1 MNKQPESPTPPS
13 REIIDRHAFAVY
25 LPMAML
31 AGMKLD
37 VFTPLRDGPLI
48 AETLAEVVGVDP
60 TRLSLLLYALVAAE
74 LLEVNDGLFANTAV
88 SDHYLV
94 RGRESFVGDLHEI
107 YSRLWGVL
115 PKTAD
120 SIRFAAPQSK
130 QDFAAES
137 KQELSALFRQ
147 FNPGAME
154 TGKLLSDLFNFNRF
168 RHLLDVAGGGGGI
181 SIAACQVCSNLR
193 ATVVDLPS
201 VIPITR
207 ELVSEAGMLDRINMV
222 SADICDRPPEGAF
235 DVAVLRNFIQVIS
248 SDSARRA
255 LHNVS
260 QALESGGVIIIWG
273 RVLDNSRIT
282 PIESVLQNLVFLN
295 QYDKGQSYTEHEYRD
310 WLTESGFVDIQRRQ
324 QSGGHSVIIAH
335 KT

>member
-1 MNKQPESPTPPS
+1 
-13 REIIDRHAFAVY
+13 
-25 LPMAML
+25 MAML

-37 VFTPLRDGPLI
+37 VFTPLKDGPLT
-48 AETLAEVVGVDP
+48 AKTLADVIGVDP
-60 TRLSLLLYALVAAE
+60 TRLSLLLYALVTAE
-74 LLEVNDGLFANTAV
+74 LLKVTDGMFANTEV
-88 SDHYLV
+88 SDHYLAH
-94 RGRESFVGDLHEI
+94 GRESYVGDLHET

-115 PKTAD
+115 PGTAD
-120 SIRFAAPQSK
+120 SIRFGAPQSK

-147 FNPGAME
+147 FNPGAMD
-154 TGKLLSDLFNFNRF
+154 TGKLLCDLFNFDRF
-168 RHLLDVAGGGGGI
+168 RHLLDVAGGGGGV
-181 SIAACQVCSNLR
+181 SIAACTICPYLH

-207 ELVSEAGMLDRINMV
+207 ELVSEAGMLDRITMV
-222 SADICDRPPEGAF
+222 AADICDRPPEGTF
-235 DVAVLRNFIQVIS
+235 DVAVLRNFIQVLS

-273 RVLDNSRIT
+273 RVLDNSRVT

-310 WLTESGFVDIQRRQ
+310 WLTESGFVDIQRKQ
-324 QSGGHSVIIAH
+324 QSGGHSVIIAR